1 MRRCIGSTAICEHCG
16 AEFTLE
22 NGNQKFCLN
31 CSGNRKRAY
40 NKKPG
45 PKRPSKFHSLAELLA
60 HYETSQRDF
69 AQRFGIDPTLVCRW
83 CTGARACPPYVIA
96 MADEILSRCGLEGEK
111 TERRADR
118 RIDLTGRDFG
128 EWHVLGPAGKS
139 ASGRP
144 LWHCRC
150 SCGTERDVS
159 ASNLRSGQTTS
170 CGHTR
175 GIKRRADITGQ
186 RFGQLVAV
194 ERVGSRKNQSLW
206 LCKCDCGNTT
216 VAAMSNLKEGHTTS
230 CGCALKRA
238 QKSPDARVAA
248 QALSPLTRPGEHHI
262 AARSFRLCFGGQVY
276 DVHNL
281 RNFVREHPEVF
292 GISGDPSSVNA
303 ASKALYDAGSR
314 GYTWH
319 GWSVTREDGG
329 QQNKSQEE
337 KSKEEQA

>member
-1 MRRCIGSTAICEHCG
+1 MRRRIGSTATCERCG
-16 AEFTLE
+16 TEITVD
-22 NGNQKFCLN
+22 G
-31 CSGNRKRAY
+31 GNRRFCANCAGEQKRTY
-40 NKKPG
+40 NKTPA
-45 PKRPSKFHSLAELLA
+45 PEHPSEFGTLAELIE
-60 HYETSQRDF
+60 HYGMTQRDF
-69 AQRFGIDPTLVCRW
+69 ARRFGVDFTLVCRW
-83 CTGARACPPYVIA
+83 CTGARACPQYVIA
-96 MADEILSRCGLEGEK
+96 MADEILSRGGLDADK
-111 TERRADR
+111 SERRVDG

-139 ASGRP
+139 ASGRL

-170 CGHTR
+170 CGHAR
-175 GIKRRADITGQ
+175 GVKRRADITGQ

-194 ERVGSRKNQSLW
+194 ERVGSRNNQSLW

-216 VAAMSNLKEGHTTS
+216 VVAMSNLKDGHTTS

-248 QALSPLTRPGEHHI
+248 QALSPLTRPGEQHI
-262 AARSFRLCFGGQVY
+262 AARSFQLRFGGQVY

-281 RNFVREHPEVF
+281 RNFVREHPELF
-292 GISGDPSSVNA
+292 DISGDPSSVGTV
-303 ASKALYDAGSR
+303 SKALYDAGSR

-319 GWSVTREDGG
+319 GWSVVRLGD
-329 QQNKSQEE
+329 K
-337 KSKEEQA
+337 